1 MNIDRGTGFLKTAK
15 TNSDKKNE
23 DLTEV
28 LSEIQEMIGLD
39 SVKEELNKLIAFA
52 RVVKLKRDRGLP
64 VGSISLHMVFTGP
77 PGTGKTEIAR
87 KVGRVLKGIG
97 MLSRG
102 HCVEVDKAALTSVY
116 ANSGPQL
123 ITDKVKEALNGVL
136 FIDEAYTLAGKDVL
150 SGPDHSGG
158 EVIDTLLKL
167 MEDNRERLV
176 VIVAG
181 YTAEMRR
188 FIESNVGLK
197 SRFTRLIEFKS
208 YTAEELFEIF
218 QLMAAK
224 EQYIFTSDAEEE
236 VRRYFQD
243 IRGSSTKSEPDF
255 GNARTA
261 RVFLE
266 KILPAQAERISGIDG
281 YENLSD
287 EELLTITVD
296 DVLHI
301 IESE

>member
-1 MNIDRGTGFLKTAK
+1 MSLDRGAGFLTTTKSSSVKKTE
-15 TNSDKKNE
+15 N
-23 DLTEV
+23 LTEV

-136 FIDEAYTLAGKDVL
+136 FIDEAYTLAGKDPL
-150 SGPDHSGG
+150 NGPDQSGG

-197 SRFTRLIEFKS
+197 SRFTRVIEFQS

-224 EQYIFTSDAEEE
+224 EQYIFTPDADEEI
-236 VRRYFQD
+236 RRYFQD
-243 IRGSSTKSEPDF
+243 VRGPKEKVDPDF

-266 KILPAQAERISGIDG
+266 RILPAQAERISMTED
-281 YENLSD
+281 YENLSN

-296 DVLHI
+296 DVLHV